1 MRKRSI
7 KITKKTE
14 VRRADMPATV
24 LLSPGSNETG
34 RQRSLAETVK
44 DWIGERDENRRA
56 EALYSTA
63 RIFAWNSAPNP
74 ANDRTN

>member
-1 MRKRSI
+1 MRKRPI

-14 VRRADMPATV
+14 VRSADIAAAV
-24 LLSPGSNETG
+24 LIRPGTNDTG
-34 RQRSLAETVK
+34 RRRGLAETVK

-63 RIFAWNSAPNP
+63 RIFAWNSTSNNP
-74 ANDRTN
+74 PTS